1 MENIKIESETHLKEF
16 KEENLEKI
24 SKIEEYEK
32 VAESSKKEVESMK
45 EEVEEMKKA
54 VEEMEKVKSEEVQK
68 AGAALGEKLNAEM
81 EQWRLDEEMKKIS
94 LEKETLSDRV
104 VKIETAEKELRD
116 LMEEK
121 ESTLNKARDDLEN
134 MKIKCAS
141 AIDEA
146 SQKTEMLQ
154 ELEAKMAASE
164 RSITERLEEIAS
176 LKEEKRALS
185 QKVDEATK
193 SGEELLQKEVEMKE
207 GAKEEVR
214 RLQDVLAQKQLEF
227 ENLSLSNSDN
237 GIALAAVANKKE
249 ELEKELI
256 ELKEGTAGLVENK
269 QRIEEVESQK
279 LVLEGELERIKT
291 QYNETIAELE
301 SAALV
306 AMEIQEKLSKEN
318 EILECNAKA
327 QKSELSFALQKVED
341 LKKQLEA
348 KDLEIEE
355 VQKIQ

>member
-1 MENIKIESETHLKEF
+1 M
-16 KEENLEKI
+16 
-24 SKIEEYEK
+24 SKIEGFEK

-45 EEVEEMKKA
+45 LEVEEMKKA

-94 LEKETLSDRV
+94 LEKETLSNRV

-121 ESTLNKARDDLEN
+121 EASLNRARDDLEN

-154 ELEAKMAASE
+154 ELKAKMAASE

-193 SGEELLQKEVEMKE
+193 SGEELLQKEVEMKD
-207 GAKEEVR
+207 EVR

-256 ELKEGTAGLVENK
+256 ELREGTAGLVENK
-269 QRIEEVESQK
+269 QRVEEVLSQK

-291 QYNETIAELE
+291 QYNET
-301 SAALV
+301 
-306 AMEIQEKLSKEN
+306 
-318 EILECNAKA
+318 
-327 QKSELSFALQKVED
+327 
-341 LKKQLEA
+341 
-348 KDLEIEE
+348 
-355 VQKIQ
+355 

>member
-1 MENIKIESETHLKEF
+1 
-16 KEENLEKI
+16 
-24 SKIEEYEK
+24 
-32 VAESSKKEVESMK
+32 
-45 EEVEEMKKA
+45 
-54 VEEMEKVKSEEVQK
+54 
-68 AGAALGEKLNAEM
+68 
-81 EQWRLDEEMKKIS
+81 
-94 LEKETLSDRV
+94 
-104 VKIETAEKELRD
+104 
-116 LMEEK
+116 
-121 ESTLNKARDDLEN
+121 

-164 RSITERLEEIAS
+164 RSINERLEEIAS

-207 GAKEEVR
+207 EAKEEVR

-279 LVLEGELERIKT
+279 LVLEGELEKIKT

-318 EILECNAKA
+318 EIL
-327 QKSELSFALQKVED
+327 
-341 LKKQLEA
+341 
-348 KDLEIEE
+348 
-355 VQKIQ
+355 

>member
-1 MENIKIESETHLKEF
+1 
-16 KEENLEKI
+16 
-24 SKIEEYEK
+24 
-32 VAESSKKEVESMK
+32 
-45 EEVEEMKKA
+45 MKKA

-94 LEKETLSDRV
+94 LEKETLSNKV

-116 LMEEK
+116 LLEEK
-121 ESTLNKARDDLEN
+121 EATLNRARDDLEN

-154 ELEAKMAASE
+154 ELEVKMAASE

-185 QKVDEATK
+185 QKVDEAK
-193 SGEELLQKEVEMKE
+193 NSAEELLQKEAEIKE
-207 GAKEEVR
+207 EAKEEVR

-269 QRIEEVESQK
+269 QRVEEVLSQK
-279 LVLEGELERIKT
+279 LVLEGELEK
-291 QYNETIAELE
+291 
-301 SAALV
+301 
-306 AMEIQEKLSKEN
+306 
-318 EILECNAKA
+318 
-327 QKSELSFALQKVED
+327 
-341 LKKQLEA
+341 
-348 KDLEIEE
+348 
-355 VQKIQ
+355 